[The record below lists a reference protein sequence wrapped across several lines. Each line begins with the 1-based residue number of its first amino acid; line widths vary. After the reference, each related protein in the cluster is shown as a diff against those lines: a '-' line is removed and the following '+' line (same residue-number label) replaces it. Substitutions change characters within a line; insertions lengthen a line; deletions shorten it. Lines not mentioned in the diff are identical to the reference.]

1 VLNEGGLQKIDDDA
15 FSGCTSLERIAIPS
29 VVQWREDDE
38 MFSSYAYKC
47 VIGDIFS
54 EIERRVSHYEMKEA
68 TTIYELALW
77 KGYLNQ
83 AKSEVTNRY
92 DYCAEVP
99 KEVKYSILE
108 YLKY

>member
-1 VLNEGGLQKIDDDA
+1 MFA
-15 FSGCTSLERIAIPS
+15 SLEASNWGNIR
-29 VVQWREDDE
+29 DN
-38 MFSSYAYKC
+38 
-47 VIGDIFS
+47 FS
-54 EIERRVSHYEMKEA
+54 EIERRVSLYEMKEA
-68 TTIYELALW
+68 ITIYELALW

-92 DYCAEVP
+92 DFRAEVP

>member
-54 EIERRVSHYEMKEA
+54 EIIRQKVRLQTAMTFV
-68 TTIYELALW
+68 L
-77 KGYLNQ
+77 
-83 AKSEVTNRY
+83 KSLRT
-92 DYCAEVP
+92 
-99 KEVKYSILE
+99 KEVKDSILE